1 MFHLVAAGRPCSWRE
16 PGRGSV
22 TREGEELRFCSS
34 TCAGSTHN
42 VRVALQA
49 SRPTSGQVTTAPPP
63 GGVSSSRGGVR
74 RMFAVNPRVHRVV
87 DPHSGPFGHC
97 EHMPLRTEP
106 HTNGERGP
114 TARVRQGTSES
125 VVASLARSDASTA
138 RAPRLG
144 TGRLSRKPRRPF
156 TKNLSA
162 HVDHRRL
169 RLHTPDDL
177 HRSLLHSE
185 HLNVSLPRSG
195 GDFRRAQRFGMRSVR
210 KEPTTASPAP

>member
-1 MFHLVAAGRPCSWRE
+1 
-16 PGRGSV
+16 
-22 TREGEELRFCSS
+22 
-34 TCAGSTHN
+34 
-42 VRVALQA
+42 
-49 SRPTSGQVTTAPPP
+49 
-63 GGVSSSRGGVR
+63 
-74 RMFAVNPRVHRVV
+74 MFAVNPRVHRVV

-106 HTNGERGP
+106 HTSGERGP
-114 TARVRQGTSES
+114 TARVHRE
-125 VVASLARSDASTA
+125 RA
-138 RAPRLG
+138 RALLHRWREAMRRRRGPRLG

-185 HLNVSLPRSG
+185 HLNASLPVQAETFVALNVSG
-195 GDFRRAQRFGMRSVR
+195 CDPSGKNRRQPLPRREASTLPRLTVHRGRGFVVQRREQIDAPLCCQGFVR
-210 KEPTTASPAP
+210 RCGQTSDGPLG